1 MLRVRL
7 CDSAPNLTSPRTLGT
22 GPRREKLAPRL
33 SSLTSGCHRPGAVQT
48 GWGSS
53 GSGDWKRGSR
63 APPSSRTGRSYVALV
78 DDSVAPLEAGAAGP
92 PEVEADVVV
101 VGSGCAGTAAAIE
114 AGRAG
119 LDVVV
124 LERAGGSGG
133 ASAMSGGSLYLGGG
147 TALQK
152 ACGFQDSPEDMY
164 RFVLAATAPGADEA
178 KIDLYCNRS
187 VEHFDW
193 VVDCGVPFKASLY
206 TGTFPEPL
214 TDDGLM
220 YTGGEN
226 AWPFAGE
233 IPPAPRGHVPEAQ
246 NKRPLGHT
254 SGVVLM
260 RHLTATA
267 EVAGARWLFDTQVR
281 RLVRESDG
289 RISGVVARSA
299 GSETHVRARRGVV
312 LAGGGFVFNDE
323 MLARHAPRLLGKP
336 KLGTDGDDGRCIR
349 MAQAAGAGVLHME
362 AAEAAYGLPELY
374 QGGILVNSRGQRF
387 VNEDAYFGRIG
398 QAVMFNQEGRAYAI
412 IDDAVN
418 EGLSDIGRFY
428 PAGWVGASAR
438 ELGEELG
445 MPEGMLEATVEYYNL
460 HAVGGR
466 DPLFHK
472 SERWLRPLEPPLG
485 AIELGEAAFMA
496 FTLGGLHTDV
506 HARVVDVGG
515 EAIPGLYAAGRTT
528 SGIPGW
534 GYCSGMSLGDGTFFG
549 RQAGRHLAHS
559 SGGSSL
565 QP

>member
-1 MLRVRL
+1 MLLIRL
-7 CDSAPNLTSPRTLGT
+7 CDAEPTVTSPRTRRNGS
-22 GPRREKLAPRL
+22 RREKLAP
-33 SSLTSGCHRPGAVQT
+33 
-48 GWGSS
+48 GSVPSAS
-53 GSGDWKRGSR
+53 GSHRRAAFPPDRTETGSADR
-63 APPSSRTGRSYVALV
+63 KASSRRRRHLDGSRSYVAVV
-78 DDSVAPLEAGAAGP
+78 DDSVGPVARGEAGPSVAT
-92 PEVEADVVV
+92 ADVVV

-114 AGRAG
+114 AARAG
-119 LDVVV
+119 LDVVI

-147 TALQK
+147 TALQR
-152 ACGFQDSPEDMY
+152 ACGFEDTPEEMY
-164 RFVLAATAPGADEA
+164 RFVMAATAPGADEA
-178 KIDLYCNRS
+178 KVDLYCRGS

-193 VVDCGVPFKASLY
+193 VVGCGVPFKASLY

-226 AWPFAGE
+226 AWPFADE
-233 IPPAPRGHVPEAQ
+233 IRPAPRGHVPEAY

-260 RHLTATA
+260 QHLTATA
-267 EVAGARWLFDTQVR
+267 EEAGVKWLLDTQAR
-281 RLVRESDG
+281 RLVREADG
-289 RISGVVARSA
+289 RIEGVVARTE
-299 GSETHVRARRGVV
+299 GREVHIGARLGVV
-312 LAGGGFVFNDE
+312 LAGGGFVFNDD
-323 MLARHAPRLLGKP
+323 MLRRHAPRLLGKP

-374 QGGILVNSRGQRF
+374 LGGILVNSRGQRF

-418 EGLSDIGRFY
+418 ETLSDIGRFY
-428 PAGWVGASAR
+428 PAGWVGADAGELGR
-438 ELGEELG
+438 ELGL
-445 MPEGMLEATVEYYNL
+445 PEGVLAATVEYYNR
-460 HAVGGR
+460 HAAEGT
-466 DPLFHK
+466 DPQFHK
-472 SERWLRPLEPPLG
+472 AGRWLRPLEPPLG

-506 HARVVDVGG
+506 DGRVLDVGG
-515 EAIPGLYAAGRTT
+515 EPMPGLYAAGRTT

-549 RQAGRHLAHS
+549 RRAGRHLAQR
-559 SGGSSL
+559 GAGSSL
-565 QP
+565 SS